1 MADAPDISK
10 RPATPTAEETIEV
23 VHPARASGMSGS
35 HAALP
40 RQIGEYVIRRVI
52 SSGGMGVVYEAM
64 QDQPRRS
71 VAMKVMR
78 QGLASR
84 SALRR
89 FEFESQILGRLR
101 HPCIAQV
108 YDAGVHHEE
117 GAPPVPFFVME
128 YIPAAKTLV
137 DYAQMHRLGMRERLD
152 LFSKVC
158 EGVHHGH
165 QKGVIHRDLKP
176 GNVLVDSSGQPK
188 IIDFGVARATDSDLA
203 ITTLQTDVGQ
213 LVGTLQYMS
222 PEQIEADPNDLDVRS
237 DVYSLGVV
245 LYELLTG
252 RLPYDVTNTP
262 VVHATRIIR
271 EQSPARLSTIDHDL
285 RGDVET
291 ISLKALQKDREARY
305 QSALD
310 LAQDIRR
317 YLNNEPIS
325 ARPPSLIYQIRV
337 FARRN
342 KAAFSAIVAVVAV
355 SLAAAVVSTL
365 FARQAILERD
375 AKDAALKR
383 VQQEA
388 DANRAAGNFMRD
400 VLALASPQRAM
411 GKQITVRE
419 ALDIAASNV
428 TAGTAGQPLAEA
440 AARVAV
446 GATYR
451 TLGLYDEAQDH
462 LTRALEIRK
471 QERGAE
477 HPDTLA
483 LITELASVMGDVN
496 RTPEAI
502 AMMTDNLA
510 TQQRVLGPHNIDTVR
525 TINALAWLKYGS
537 RDYEEAERLFRASLE
552 GFTKT
557 VGPDAAPTIK
567 AKTNIAMA
575 LSSQDR
581 ADEAA
586 PLAREGA
593 EESERLL
600 GPKNP
605 DTLYAK
611 NTLAWTLLSAD
622 KPEQA
627 EPIWKQVVADATEVM
642 GVDHPY
648 RLYWL
653 NSLGWC
659 QFQMSKYAEAEA
671 CFEEAAA
678 RREVVLAP
686 GHFDVFNSYQGL
698 MRARIRLKKF
708 AEAETI
714 GLKWRA
720 QAVSRFGRDSGLVRE
735 FDEWLVTL
743 YEGWNRPDE
752 AAKYR
757 STAASSG
764 D

>member
-1 MADAPDISK
+1 M
-10 RPATPTAEETIEV
+10 EV
-23 VHPARASGMSGS
+23 VHPARSGLPGS

-52 SSGGMGVVYEAM
+52 ASGGMGVVYEAM

-101 HPCIAQV
+101 HPCVAQV

-117 GAPPVPFFVME
+117 GAPPVPYFVME

-137 DYAQMHRLGMRERLD
+137 DYAQMHRLGTRERLD

-291 ISLKALQKDREARY
+291 IALKALQKDREARY

-355 SLAAAVVSTL
+355 SLAAAIVSTL

-375 AKDAALKR
+375 AKDAALRR

-419 ALDIAASNV
+419 ALDIAASNI

-440 AARVAV
+440 NARVAV

-451 TLGLYDEAQDH
+451 TLGLYSDAQDH

-471 QERGAE
+471 QERGPE
-477 HPDTLA
+477 HPETLA
-483 LITELASVMGDVN
+483 IITELASVMGDLN

-502 AMMTDNLA
+502 AMMTENLA
-510 TQQRVLGPHNIDTVR
+510 TQQRVLGPKNIDTVR

-552 GFTKT
+552 GFKKT

-575 LSSQDR
+575 LSSQQR
-581 ADEAA
+581 ADEAE

-600 GPKNP
+600 GAKNP

-611 NTLAWTLLSAD
+611 NTLAWTLLTAE
-622 KPEQA
+622 KVEQA

-642 GVDHPY
+642 GIDHPY

-659 QFQMSKYAEAEA
+659 EFQMSNYAGAEA

-686 GHFDVFNSYQGL
+686 GHFDIFNSYQGL
-698 MRARIRLKKF
+698 LRARVRLKKF
-708 AEAETI
+708 AEAETV

-720 QAVSRFGRDSGLVRE
+720 EAVRRFGRDSGLVRE

-743 YEGWNRPDE
+743 YEGWNRPEE
-752 AAKYR
+752 ASKYR
-757 STAASSG
+757 STGAASG